1 MAPKANLAD
10 FLAALLDTIFV
21 LTGGLLI
28 LTGLAGGVDGGVG
41 AEMGLARGVCGHAGR
56 AENIDI
62 SQIATMSVA

>member
-41 AEMGLARGVCGHAGR
+41 RRKQSDTTQSRSKDTA
-56 AENIDI
+56 
-62 SQIATMSVA
+62 